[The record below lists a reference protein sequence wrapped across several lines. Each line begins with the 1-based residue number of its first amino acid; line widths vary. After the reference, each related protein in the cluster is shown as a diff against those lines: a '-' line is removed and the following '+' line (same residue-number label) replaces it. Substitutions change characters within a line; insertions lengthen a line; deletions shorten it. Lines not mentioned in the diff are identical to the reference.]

1 MKVLMS
7 GNIASVGY
15 YLCKGLRSQKV
26 ESDLVYQR
34 STDVVENVQE
44 DWVVTYKPPDK
55 PKIPKSNDFKK
66 EFDPIKRKVLNII
79 PKFKQRIQYLM
90 LPGIKLE
97 QYDIFHLNYLGE
109 KLNVGI
115 ALQNKLKQWK
125 KPTIVYLHGFITAGV
140 TKGRQG
146 LRNKIITQHAKI
158 LLFGGP
164 YLYDRIQHFEQE
176 KILLPIPIDTEQ
188 FQPRSNE
195 VYENRIL
202 CWVKLE
208 KIKGIETIFQTA
220 KLLPEF
226 QFDIPYGGYSSPDSE
241 YYKKIKPKNVNL
253 IPGIPHEEVP
263 GLINK
268 YPIVLGQFHIGSY
281 GASELEAMACGKPV
295 IAYWKREYDRFY
307 DGKCP
312 ILSSTKPKKISEM
325 IQDHIG
331 DKQLGKLNR
340 EWVERYHSIK
350 NVSSKLINIY
360 QRVLG

>member
-1 MKVLMS
+1 MRAL
-7 GNIASVGY
+7 NQEA
-15 YLCKGLRSQKV
+15 
-26 ESDLVYQR
+26 DLVYQR
-34 STDVVENVQE
+34 STNVVEGVQE
-44 DWVVTYKPPDK
+44 DWVKTYEPTNKPGK
-55 PKIPKSNDFKK
+55 SKSNDS
-66 EFDPIKRKVLNII
+66 ETEPDPVKRKVMNII
-79 PKFKQRIQYLM
+79 PKFKHRIQYLM

-97 QYDIFHLNYLGE
+97 QYDLFHLNYLGE

-125 KPTIVYLHGFITAGV
+125 KPIVVYLHGFITAGV

-146 LRNKIITQHAKI
+146 LRSKIITQHAKI

-176 KILLPIPIDTEQ
+176 KVLLPIPIDTDQ
-188 FQPRSNE
+188 FQPRSDE

-208 KIKGIETIFQTA
+208 KVKGVETIFETA
-220 KLLPEF
+220 EQLPDY
-226 QFDIPYGGYSSPDSE
+226 QFDIPYGGYTSPDSE
-241 YYKKIKPKNVNL
+241 HYKKIKPKNVNL

-268 YPIVLGQFHIGSY
+268 YPLVLGQFHIGSY

-307 DGKCP
+307 DGPCP
-312 ILSSTKPKKISEM
+312 ILSSTKSEEIAGM
-325 IQDHIG
+325 IQDHTG
-331 DKQLGKLNR
+331 DKELGKVNR
-340 EWVERYHSIK
+340 DWVEKYHSIK

-360 QRVLG
+360 QRVLS